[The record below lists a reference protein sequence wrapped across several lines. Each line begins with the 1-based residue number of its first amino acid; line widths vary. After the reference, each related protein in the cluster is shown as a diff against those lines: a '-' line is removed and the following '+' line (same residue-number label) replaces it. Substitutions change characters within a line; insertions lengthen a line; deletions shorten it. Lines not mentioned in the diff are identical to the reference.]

1 MISKQCREHLEE
13 VDETALQHM
22 WHSLGVAIKLQLL
35 VPVVIVHAVAPRFF
49 TKTASNAMKAILE
62 NR

>member
-1 MISKQCREHLEE
+1 MISRQCREHLEE
-13 VDETALQHM
+13 VNETVLQHM

-35 VPVVIVHAVAPRFF
+35 VPVAIVHAVVPGVF
-49 TKTASNAMKAILE
+49 TKTASNVMRDILA

>member
-1 MISKQCREHLEE
+1 MISKQCREHLKE
-13 VDETALQHM
+13 VNETALQHM

-35 VPVVIVHAVAPRFF
+35 VPVVIVHAIAPRFF
-49 TKTASNAMKAILE
+49 TKTASNTMKAILA